1 MSTGPEKTV
10 ELWIACMELS
20 CVVRRI
26 IVVDLEVTAALLYGC
41 VPADSFEDGFG
52 PVIPEPTLHDLEG
65 R

>member
-1 MSTGPEKTV
+1 
-10 ELWIACMELS
+10 MELS